1 MYSEIAQ
8 VYLGSAAY
16 RVYKQMSDKR
26 FGMHLKIGKFVCIK
40 SSLQCMHHLYFFI
53 EIPRF
58 LEIPLIDFCETLRSR
73 RHLTKEY

>member
-40 SSLQCMHHLYFFI
+40 SSLQCMHHLYFFYRNSKI
-53 EIPRF
+53 SRNSSYRF
-58 LEIPLIDFCETLRSR
+58 FVKLCAAEDI
-73 RHLTKEY
+73 